1 MEKYDPWHAGEH
13 QNTVPPVPAVGR
25 KRRCRKRCGKS
36 SESGTPSFAE
46 SWKRTVFYGLIG
58 NLRGTR
64 SWIFPSIFWMTGTKQ
79 ELNYWKGREDGS
91 DWNCCVLRCVGWPV
105 CLVTEPAR
113 ASEGSGRGPGAGRIS
128 YGMEQESWE
137 E

>member
-1 MEKYDPWHAGEH
+1 M
-13 QNTVPPVPAVGR
+13 AVIGIVVF
-25 KRRCRKRCGKS
+25 CG
-36 SESGTPSFAE
+36 AL
-46 SWKRTVFYGLIG
+46 VGL
-58 NLRGTR
+58 
-64 SWIFPSIFWMTGTKQ
+64 F
-79 ELNYWKGREDGS
+79 
-91 DWNCCVLRCVGWPV
+91 